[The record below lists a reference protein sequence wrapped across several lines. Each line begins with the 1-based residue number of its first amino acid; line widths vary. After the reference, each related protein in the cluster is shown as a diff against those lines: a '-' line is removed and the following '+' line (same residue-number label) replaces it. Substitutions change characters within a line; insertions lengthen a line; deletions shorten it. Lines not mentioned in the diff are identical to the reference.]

1 MKDKGS
7 SMQDAYDRVREEQ
20 GVLGKLLNKLPG
32 FSGYMERSTRRDAD
46 QILRKAIADRLQTV
60 RLEISNVQQQLSS
73 DIVKAIDFAEPLGAI
88 DTRLQ
93 GLAGKIKDA
102 PTGYAGLF
110 DAVKVR
116 EEELAAV
123 YEFDNQMLIYCDELA
138 AEVAELSTAV
148 AEDGDVAGAIREI
161 DNTLKQ
167 ANHTFNARQE
177 VLQGLS

>member
-7 SMQDAYDRVREEQ
+7 SMQDAYDRVQDEQ
-20 GVLGKLLNKLPG
+20 GFLGKLLNKIPG
-32 FSGYMERSTRRDAD
+32 FSGYQERSTRRDAD

-60 RLEISNVQQQLSS
+60 RLALANIQQQLSS
-73 DIVKAIDFAEPLGAI
+73 DIVKAIDFAEPLGAV

-102 PTGYAGLF
+102 PVGYAGLF

-116 EEELAAV
+116 EEELAGV
-123 YEFDNQMLIYCDELA
+123 YEFDNQMLVYCDELA
-138 AEVAELSTAV
+138 AEVAALSTAV
-148 AEDGDVAGAIREI
+148 DEDGDIRAAIRAI
-161 DNTLKQ
+161 DDTLKQ
-167 ANHTFNARQE
+167 ANHTFNSRQE